1 MCCSCNCNVF
11 FVMHACSVGD
21 LLALFWPF
29 IAPTETAA
37 ATATANTGAIGTATA
52 GAATA
57 STKQYHFE
65 LGGASVI
72 MIVPGSEARTAMSL
86 ISKYY

>member
-1 MCCSCNCNVF
+1 VL
-11 FVMHACSVGD
+11 HACSVGD

-37 ATATANTGAIGTATA
+37 TAATAASNSTAGTATATAIA
-52 GAATA
+52 
-57 STKQYHFE
+57 KQYHFE